1 MQDVANGNAII
12 QTLRTAR
19 NATGALAELR
29 AASHEARRD
38 RIAEALQDPG
48 WAAGPAEL
56 LYTYPHHVV
65 ASKDGMVMRV
75 GVEET
80 DGKIELGKVEV
91 FQISESVA
99 NVGEEVMETARA
111 AVGRILDE
119 DYAEATPMVASIANA
134 LSYGGDLRRQIQ
146 TEIAKRS
153 IVREAWWHKV
163 IREHMGDD
171 ANVTVPSP
179 VENDL
184 AASFTDLKEALA
196 DGARECASAIQ
207 KLGEDDVDEAIQ
219 DAARD
224 IAEDFKYAIQALDG
238 ANRNNEAEM
247 AGVYES
253 VHQMA
258 AHLLLGAR
266 FLSGLAESVN
276 PETESE
282 TEE

>member
-1 MQDVANGNAII
+1 MSDVANGNAII
-12 QTLRTAR
+12 QTLRNAR
-19 NATGALAELR
+19 QATGDALAEMR
-29 AASHEARRD
+29 ATSNEARHD

-56 LYTYPHHVV
+56 LYTYPHHAL

-80 DGKIELGKVEV
+80 DGQIELGKVEV
-91 FQISESVA
+91 FQISESVS
-99 NVGEEVMETARA
+99 NVGEEVMATARA

-119 DYAEATPMVASIANA
+119 DFNEATPMVASIANA
-134 LSYGGDLRRQIQ
+134 LSYGGDLRQKIQ
-146 TEIAKRS
+146 TEVAKRS

-171 ANVTVPSP
+171 VDVDIPAP

-184 AASFTDLKEALA
+184 AASFTELKEALVT
-196 DGARECASAIQ
+196 GARASATAIQ
-207 KLGEDDVDEAIQ
+207 ALSEASDIDEAIQ

-238 ANRNNEAEM
+238 ANKSNEAEM

-266 FLSGLAESVN
+266 FLSGLTESTN
-276 PETESE
+276 PEPETEE
-282 TEE
+282 